1 MATELG
7 ERLNLALNFEG
18 QVIAN
23 VYFHWSATTF
33 EGLCMAID
41 IVKSLQNGVPTLS
54 HNSLLLADFG
64 LTMNSDAGYNEESL
78 QYMNEH
84 YPQQIFRKPESRTYG
99 LIGITAAD
107 KEKNEAFADATITI
121 SMDEH
126 NQMYIDMGMIEG
138 FQDYATFEKEFV
150 DEHELRDV
158 HGIDLNAVLPAAL
171 DFKKLTLNDARI
183 LAKALY
189 DIEEATPTYFVYGE
203 KIYPYLTM

>member
-78 QYMNEH
+78 QYMNAH
-84 YPQQIFRKPESRTYG
+84 MVLLVLQRQTKRKMRHLPMRPSLFLWMNTIKCT
-99 LIGITAAD
+99 LIWA
-107 KEKNEAFADATITI
+107 
-121 SMDEH
+121 
-126 NQMYIDMGMIEG
+126 
-138 FQDYATFEKEFV
+138 
-150 DEHELRDV
+150 
-158 HGIDLNAVLPAAL
+158 
-171 DFKKLTLNDARI
+171 
-183 LAKALY
+183 
-189 DIEEATPTYFVYGE
+189 
-203 KIYPYLTM
+203 

>member
-1 MATELG
+1 MAINLG
-7 ERLNLALNFEG
+7 ERLNLALNLEG
-18 QVIAN
+18 QVVAN
-23 VYFHWSATTF
+23 VYFHWSATTY

-41 IVKSLQNGVPTLS
+41 IVKSLQKGVPTLA
-54 HNSLLLADFG
+54 HDHLLLADFA
-64 LTMNSDAGYNEESL
+64 LTIDSDAGYSEESL
-78 QYMNEH
+78 QYMKAL

-99 LIGITAAD
+99 VIGITATD

-121 SMDEH
+121 SMNKP
-126 NQMYIDMGMIEG
+126 NQIYIDMGMIEG

-150 DEHELRDV
+150 EEYELSDV

-171 DFKKLTLNDARI
+171 DFKKLTLSDACT
-183 LAKALY
+183 LAKAFY